1 AGEPAVSA
9 AMVSIVGA
17 PASGKTTLA
26 EHLAA
31 EMPATLLR
39 EDYAGNPFLAD
50 SCAGRA
56 EARLPGQLYFLM
68 SRVAQLNES
77 HWPGNGVVVT
87 DYGFCQDAIFAQL
100 RLGADDLRL
109 YERIARRVNGLVHP
123 PEVLVLLEA
132 PPEVLLERIAR
143 RGRDFEKTLTAAFL
157 SEITEAYNSV
167 VAEAR
172 CPVLRVD
179 CHAQDLRRQDCRAEL
194 VRRIRESL

>member
-1 AGEPAVSA
+1 
-9 AMVSIVGA
+9 MVSIVGA